1 MKKLTLRARITITS
15 IILMAATLL
24 ITAVCSC
31 IFLSSTSQK
40 RITENAIATVNN
52 YSHQINNWIE
62 NEAQRISD
70 VADEIGYQQ
79 YDTSNRDGMYPYLA
93 DCINRMPEMYA
104 IYIGCPDNFAVFSD
118 GWEVPADYIITERQW
133 YIDAAASDRAVVT
146 EPYID
151 AESGQ
156 VVITIATALRRDGDV
171 SCVIAADMFLT
182 GVQEI
187 IAGFDTSLTGYPIL
201 TSSSGNIIIH
211 SSSDLMPYV
220 DDQGSQHFSAYSDTV
235 NGISGEITENGITTC
250 NLTDYDGSTKY
261 VVSADISA
269 AGWKFSYAMNTE
281 ELYRDVTNIII
292 IFLVLI
298 PVIIVIAAII
308 CRTVVKGSFK
318 ALGTVSE
325 AAEVMTRGDLS
336 VKFDYSSDD
345 EIGAVCRIIEQTN
358 NTLRKYVNDIS
369 THLDEMSHGD
379 FTHAVTLDYTGDFA
393 PIKASLNHIIS
404 ELGGVFSDINDAAAV
419 VYSGAGNVSQGAAS
433 LAESASKQ
441 TYLVDEIS
449 GEVASTDKI
458 INDNVKL
465 TDNAR
470 ELSGSTSCM
479 AEQGNAQMKELL
491 NAIAH
496 IRSTSEKI
504 QEINGTIGDIA
515 FQTNI
520 LALNASIEAARAGAA
535 GKGFAVVAEE
545 VRNLAGKSA
554 EAAERTT
561 ALINESA
568 HAVENGNLL
577 ADDTAETLRK
587 VLSQTEEVSRMIA
600 EIAAASERQER
611 HMAGII
617 DKTEQ
622 ITQFITTSAANAQES
637 AAAAAELD
645 SQAAKLRSMTEK
657 FRA

>member
-1 MKKLTLRARITITS
+1 
-15 IILMAATLL
+15 
-24 ITAVCSC
+24 
-31 IFLSSTSQK
+31 
-40 RITENAIATVNN
+40 
-52 YSHQINNWIE
+52 
-62 NEAQRISD
+62 
-70 VADEIGYQQ
+70 
-79 YDTSNRDGMYPYLA
+79 MYPHLA

-235 NGISGEITENGITTC
+235 SGISGEITENGITTC
-250 NLTDYDGSTKY
+250 SLTDYDGSTKY

-292 IFLVLI
+292 IFLVLF
-298 PVIIVIAAII
+298 PVIIVIAAVI

-318 ALGTVSE
+318 ALGNVSE

-336 VKFDYSSDD
+336 VKFDYSADD

-358 NTLRKYVNDIS
+358 DTLRKYVNDIS

-419 VYSGAGNVSQGAAS
+419 VYSGAGNVSQGASS

-441 TYLVDEIS
+441 TSLVDEIS

-587 VLSQTEEVSRMIA
+587 VLSQTEEVSRMIV

-645 SQAAKLRSMTEK
+645 SQAAKLRNMTEK

>member
-1 MKKLTLRARITITS
+1 MS
-15 IILMAATLL
+15 
-24 ITAVCSC
+24 
-31 IFLSSTSQK
+31 
-40 RITENAIATVNN
+40 
-52 YSHQINNWIE
+52 
-62 NEAQRISD
+62 
-70 VADEIGYQQ
+70 
-79 YDTSNRDGMYPYLA
+79 
-93 DCINRMPEMYA
+93 
-104 IYIGCPDNFAVFSD
+104 
-118 GWEVPADYIITERQW
+118 
-133 YIDAAASDRAVVT
+133 
-146 EPYID
+146 
-151 AESGQ
+151 
-156 VVITIATALRRDGDV
+156 
-171 SCVIAADMFLT
+171 
-182 GVQEI
+182 
-187 IAGFDTSLTGYPIL
+187 
-201 TSSSGNIIIH
+201 
-211 SSSDLMPYV
+211 
-220 DDQGSQHFSAYSDTV
+220 
-235 NGISGEITENGITTC
+235 GISGEITENGITTC

-336 VKFDYSSDD
+336 VKFDYSDDD
-345 EIGAVCRIIEQTN
+345 EIGSVCRIIEQTN

-369 THLDEMSHGD
+369 THFDEMSHGD

-404 ELGGVFSDINDAAAV
+404 ELGSVFSNINDTAV

-441 TYLVDEIS
+441 TSLVDEIS

-577 ADDTAETLRK
+577 ADDTAETLSK

-600 EIAAASERQER
+600 EIAAA
-611 HMAGII
+611 
-617 DKTEQ
+617 
-622 ITQFITTSAANAQES
+622 
-637 AAAAAELD
+637 AELD
-645 SQAAKLRSMTEK
+645 SQAAKLRSMTRNSEHDPINRMEPQMRLHLYSQTCIK
-657 FRA
+657 A

>member
-1 MKKLTLRARITITS
+1 
-15 IILMAATLL
+15 
-24 ITAVCSC
+24 
-31 IFLSSTSQK
+31 
-40 RITENAIATVNN
+40 
-52 YSHQINNWIE
+52 
-62 NEAQRISD
+62 
-70 VADEIGYQQ
+70 
-79 YDTSNRDGMYPYLA
+79 
-93 DCINRMPEMYA
+93 
-104 IYIGCPDNFAVFSD
+104 
-118 GWEVPADYIITERQW
+118 
-133 YIDAAASDRAVVT
+133 
-146 EPYID
+146 
-151 AESGQ
+151 
-156 VVITIATALRRDGDV
+156 
-171 SCVIAADMFLT
+171 
-182 GVQEI
+182 
-187 IAGFDTSLTGYPIL
+187 
-201 TSSSGNIIIH
+201 
-211 SSSDLMPYV
+211 
-220 DDQGSQHFSAYSDTV
+220 
-235 NGISGEITENGITTC
+235 
-250 NLTDYDGSTKY
+250 
-261 VVSADISA
+261 
-269 AGWKFSYAMNTE
+269 MNTE

-292 IFLVLI
+292 IFLVLF

-336 VKFDYSSDD
+336 VKFDYSADD

-358 NTLRKYVNDIS
+358 DTLRKYVNDIS

-379 FTHAVTLDYTGDFA
+379 FTHTVTLDYTGDFA

-419 VYSGAGNVSQGAAS
+419 VYSGAGNVSQGAAN

-441 TYLVDEIS
+441 TSLVDEIS

-587 VLSQTEEVSRMIA
+587 VLSQTEEVSRIIA

>member
-1 MKKLTLRARITITS
+1 M
-15 IILMAATLL
+15 
-24 ITAVCSC
+24 
-31 IFLSSTSQK
+31 SS
-40 RITENAIATVNN
+40 
-52 YSHQINNWIE
+52 
-62 NEAQRISD
+62 
-70 VADEIGYQQ
+70 
-79 YDTSNRDGMYPYLA
+79 
-93 DCINRMPEMYA
+93 
-104 IYIGCPDNFAVFSD
+104 
-118 GWEVPADYIITERQW
+118 
-133 YIDAAASDRAVVT
+133 
-146 EPYID
+146 
-151 AESGQ
+151 
-156 VVITIATALRRDGDV
+156 
-171 SCVIAADMFLT
+171 
-182 GVQEI
+182 
-187 IAGFDTSLTGYPIL
+187 
-201 TSSSGNIIIH
+201 
-211 SSSDLMPYV
+211 
-220 DDQGSQHFSAYSDTV
+220 
-235 NGISGEITENGITTC
+235 ISGEITENGITTC

-269 AGWKFSYAMNTE
+269 AGWKSSHAMNTE

-336 VKFDYSSDD
+336 VKFDYSDDD
-345 EIGAVCRIIEQTN
+345 EIGSVCRIIEQTN

-441 TYLVDEIS
+441 TSLVDEIS
-449 GEVASTDKI
+449 DEVASTDKI

-465 TDNAR
+465 TDNTR

-535 GKGFAVVAEE
+535 GKQPHDS
-545 VRNLAGKSA
+545 RNS
-554 EAAERTT
+554 
-561 ALINESA
+561 
-568 HAVENGNLL
+568 
-577 ADDTAETLRK
+577 
-587 VLSQTEEVSRMIA
+587 SR
-600 EIAAASERQER
+600 
-611 HMAGII
+611 
-617 DKTEQ
+617 
-622 ITQFITTSAANAQES
+622 F
-637 AAAAAELD
+637 
-645 SQAAKLRSMTEK
+645 
-657 FRA
+657 

>member
-1 MKKLTLRARITITS
+1 MS
-15 IILMAATLL
+15 
-24 ITAVCSC
+24 
-31 IFLSSTSQK
+31 
-40 RITENAIATVNN
+40 
-52 YSHQINNWIE
+52 
-62 NEAQRISD
+62 
-70 VADEIGYQQ
+70 
-79 YDTSNRDGMYPYLA
+79 
-93 DCINRMPEMYA
+93 
-104 IYIGCPDNFAVFSD
+104 
-118 GWEVPADYIITERQW
+118 
-133 YIDAAASDRAVVT
+133 
-146 EPYID
+146 
-151 AESGQ
+151 
-156 VVITIATALRRDGDV
+156 
-171 SCVIAADMFLT
+171 
-182 GVQEI
+182 
-187 IAGFDTSLTGYPIL
+187 
-201 TSSSGNIIIH
+201 
-211 SSSDLMPYV
+211 
-220 DDQGSQHFSAYSDTV
+220 
-235 NGISGEITENGITTC
+235 GISGEITENGITTC

-336 VKFDYSSDD
+336 VKFDYSADD
-345 EIGAVCRIIEQTN
+345 EIGSVGRIIEQTN

-433 LAESASKQ
+433 LAEGASKQ
-441 TYLVDEIS
+441 TSLVDEIS

-465 TDNAR
+465 TDNTR

-520 LALNASIEAARAGAA
+520 LALNTSIEAARAGAA

-545 VRNLAGKSA
+545 VRNLAGKNA

-568 HAVENGNLL
+568 HAIENGNLL

-600 EIAAASERQER
+600 EIAAASERQEH

-637 AAAAAELD
+637 AAVAAELD